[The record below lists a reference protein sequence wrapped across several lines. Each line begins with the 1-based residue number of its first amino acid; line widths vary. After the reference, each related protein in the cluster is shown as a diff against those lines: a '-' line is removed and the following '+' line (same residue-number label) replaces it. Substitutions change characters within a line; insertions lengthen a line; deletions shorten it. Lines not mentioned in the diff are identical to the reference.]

1 MDMILDEKV
10 KIKIGRRNINYI
22 KNFGYSVKFGDEM
35 EFPIKNLP
43 KGSHIRCKCE
53 NCGKDRIMWY
63 KEYIKCTL
71 DGKEKYVCQ
80 QCNYTKIKKT
90 NLLKYGVEN
99 IMMIEKTINKMKNT
113 NLLIY
118 GCECSVNNPIIQ
130 EKLDKNLIEYK
141 KKTTRINKN
150 KQIPDCDLTEFQKY
164 VKQVNHFTYKNKKKL
179 FENWNG
185 FDYYNNEYILENFE
199 LNSNNPNYPTIDH
212 KISIFYGFKH
222 NISSDLIG
230 DIHNLCITKRGINSS
245 KNKKNHYEFKV
256 E

>member
-1 MDMILDEKV
+1 MILDNNI

-22 KNFGYSVKFGDEM
+22 KDLGYSVKYGDEID
-35 EFPIKNLP
+35 FPIKNLQ
-43 KGSHIRCKCE
+43 KGSHINIRCKCE
-53 NCGKDRIMWY
+53 NCGIEKIMWY
-63 KEYIKCTL
+63 KEYNKCTL
-71 DGKEKYVCQ
+71 NGKEKYVCQ
-80 QCNYTKIKKT
+80 KCNYTKIKKT

-99 IMMIEKTINKMKNT
+99 VMMIENTIDKMKNT

-130 EKLDKNLIEYK
+130 KNLDKHLIEEK
-141 KKTTRINKN
+141 KKITRINRN

-164 VKQVNHFTYKNKKKL
+164 IKQVNHFTHKNKKIL

-185 FDYYNNEYILENFE
+185 FDYYDNTFILDNFSY
-199 LNSNNPNYPTIDH
+199 NSNDKNYPTIDH

-222 NISSDLIG
+222 NISSFVIG
-230 DIHNLCITKRGINSS
+230 DILNLCITKRSINSL
-245 KNKKNHYEFKV
+245 KNKKNSNEFKI